1 MGRDFRGQNLEKPN
15 TATVR
20 WERACTWAEMGLSLH
35 LQLDVEGP
43 SSLFISVFIWDWAY
57 DRKVD
62 LLIFDLI
69 FKSLSLALCNHNQ
82 QTEGPVQN
90 PEQSLEDS
98 NHLEIFFSPE
108 RGLPERTEG

>member
-1 MGRDFRGQNLEKPN
+1 
-15 TATVR
+15 
-20 WERACTWAEMGLSLH
+20 MGLNSH
-35 LQLDVEGP
+35 LQLDMKGP
-43 SSLFISVFIWDWAY
+43 SSLFVSVFIWDWAY

-62 LLIFDLI
+62 LLIFDFI
-69 FKSLSLALCNHNQ
+69 FKSLSLALYNHNQ

-98 NHLEIFFSPE
+98 NNLEIFFSPE